1 MSAAAADLATLIK
14 SFFTRHLAAEY
25 NASGHTIRSY
35 RDTFRLFLRHVAET
49 TGRRVARLSLQ
60 DLTPAAILSFLD
72 YLEQGRSNS
81 IATRNARL
89 AALRSFFS
97 YVAGQEPAAVSLA
110 QQVLA
115 IPFKRGPTRLLRHL
129 SAEELRA
136 ILGRPDRTTAKGR
149 RDYLVLALLYDT
161 GARVQELLDL
171 RPIDFRLD
179 RLPLVRITGKG
190 RKQRIV
196 PLLPT
201 TARLV
206 QTHLADSK
214 CAPEATSPLFLNRR
228 GEKLTRSGVSFLVK
242 HYCRIAAEHVPTLQS
257 AGISPHTFRH
267 TKAMHLLQ
275 AGVSPVT
282 IKDFLG
288 HAHLK
293 TLEVYVEADL
303 EMKRRA
309 LESTPSPVKAGSPVR
324 RHTEDLLHW
333 LEQLSP

>member
-1 MSAAAADLATLIK
+1 MSTVTADLASLVT
-14 SFFTRHLAAEY
+14 SFFTRHLAAEL

-35 RDTFRLFLRHVAET
+35 RDTFRLFLRHLAQA
-49 TGRRVARLSLQ
+49 TGRRVVQLTLQ
-60 DLTPAAILSFLD
+60 DLTPAAILKFLD
-72 YLEQGRSNS
+72 YLEEGRRNS

-97 YVAGQEPAAVSLA
+97 YVATQEPATAALA
-110 QQVLA
+110 QRVLA
-115 IPFKRGPTRLLRHL
+115 IPFKRGPGRLLDYL
-129 SAEELRA
+129 SAEELSA
-136 ILGRPDRTTAKGR
+136 ILARPDRTTAKGR
-149 RDYLVLALLYDT
+149 RDYLALALLYDT

-171 RPIDFRLD
+171 SPADFRLD
-179 RLPLVRITGKG
+179 RLPFVRITGKG

-196 PLLPT
+196 PLLPA
-201 TARLV
+201 TAKLV
-206 QTHLADSK
+206 QRHLNDTK
-214 CAPEATSPLFLNRR
+214 CDPAATSPLLANRR
-228 GEKLTRSGVSFLVK
+228 GERLTRSGVSFLLE
-242 HYCRIAAEHVPTLQS
+242 HYRRLASKHVPTLHRT
-257 AGISPHTFRH
+257 GISPHTFRH

-309 LESTPSPVKAGSPVR
+309 LESTPSPVKSGPLAR
-324 RHTEDLLHW
+324 RHEPSLLHW
-333 LEQLSP
+333 LEQL